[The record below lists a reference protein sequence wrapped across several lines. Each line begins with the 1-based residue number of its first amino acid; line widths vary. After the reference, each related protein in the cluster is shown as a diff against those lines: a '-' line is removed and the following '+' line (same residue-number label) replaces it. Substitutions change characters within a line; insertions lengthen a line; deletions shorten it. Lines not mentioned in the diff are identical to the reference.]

1 MPRGDSGEERTTV
14 FTGFDPQ
21 APDAV
26 EHFRARFMSWLKFAV
41 NNIKKNKVRYLS
53 KVEARPQGT
62 LSINV
67 GRTAKDEPTSGVSPE
82 AIPARPSTEADYA
95 ELVNDIMDLLRK
107 KEPAYGLPLSGV
119 FAAMLAGRNAAQ
131 QRTMYGDTAARMA
144 RPVILRIVGEYAQQ
158 TQNHAL
164 AALVR
169 RFQDFRANE
178 PLSPTRTPQKVI
190 KPVLDTKSKDY
201 ASIVSVIARYN
212 GQPVGTAQ
220 LGSYRRRWLEY
231 PPRTPGTTYRNR
243 LEEVLAQMVADGVLR
258 TVRGSQGALVYLPG
272 PNYERFRQP
281 AAV

>member
-1 MPRGDSGEERTTV
+1 MVEVHRQQHQEGKGATPGERGATAS
-14 FTGFDPQ
+14 
-21 APDAV
+21 
-26 EHFRARFMSWLKFAV
+26 
-41 NNIKKNKVRYLS
+41 RYS
-53 KVEARPQGT
+53 QHR
-62 LSINV
+62 S
-67 GRTAKDEPTSGVSPE
+67 GRTQGRICPRYGFSRRPDRQPGLPQKPTSPNSC
-82 AIPARPSTEADYA
+82 
-95 ELVNDIMDLLRK
+95 NDIMDLLRK

-119 FAAMLAGRNAAQ
+119 FAAMVSGKNAAQ